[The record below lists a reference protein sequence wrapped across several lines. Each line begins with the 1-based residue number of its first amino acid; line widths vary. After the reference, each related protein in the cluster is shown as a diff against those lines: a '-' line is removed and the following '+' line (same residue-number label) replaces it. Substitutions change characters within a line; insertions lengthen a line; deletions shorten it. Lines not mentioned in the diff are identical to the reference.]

1 MDSRVDR
8 PSSVLTRNAAQQL
21 EVDDKLVGN
30 AQMHAEM
37 HVRTDGHT
45 HTHARTHARTH
56 AHTHQFNGPLSGC
69 PGLPG

>member
-21 EVDDKLVGN
+21 EVDDKPVGN

-45 HTHARTHARTH
+45 NTHTHTHTHTHARTHT
-56 AHTHQFNGPLSGC
+56 PV
-69 PGLPG
+69 